1 MSSTPC
7 ITITEVTKIFK
18 TGLFKS
24 KKAVDN
30 LTLQVPQGEVIG
42 LLGPN
47 GSGKSTTM
55 KMILGFLKP
64 TSGQIL
70 ICGQSSETKM
80 ARSFIGYL
88 PENPRFQKFLTGTE
102 VLFYYGKLLGL
113 SGLALRKRVEYLLE
127 MVSLKQANKERVQGY
142 SKGMT
147 QRLAIAQSLLNNPPL
162 LIFDEPMSGL
172 DPLGRIEMR
181 NLINTIH
188 GENPKST
195 LFFSSHVLEDVEI
208 LCKSVAFLQAGKL
221 KTYAS
226 IDSLIAGEEQRY
238 EIVLQNISRELEST
252 IFKHCPQ
259 RDVATGKSFSLEGPE
274 KLSWVLAQLIDAKT
288 KIVSITG
295 QRRKLEEA
303 LFRANERLSLTEVN
317 L

>member
-1 MSSTPC
+1 
-7 ITITEVTKIFK
+7 
-18 TGLFKS
+18 
-24 KKAVDN
+24 
-30 LTLQVPQGEVIG
+30 
-42 LLGPN
+42 
-47 GSGKSTTM
+47 
-55 KMILGFLKP
+55 
-64 TSGQIL
+64 
-70 ICGQSSETKM
+70 
-80 ARSFIGYL
+80 
-88 PENPRFQKFLTGTE
+88 
-102 VLFYYGKLLGL
+102 
-113 SGLALRKRVEYLLE
+113 
-127 MVSLKQANKERVQGY
+127 NKERVQGY

-226 IDSLIAGEEQRY
+226 IGSLIVGEEQRY

-274 KLSWVLAQLIDAKT
+274 KLSWVLAQLIDAKM